1 MKGAQMKLSGRTI
14 LITGGSSGIGLEL
27 ATQLLA
33 KGNSVIVTGR
43 NQDALDKA
51 KARLP
56 KLETMQSDVEDI
68 AAMHTLHDT
77 ILTRFP
83 KLDTLINNAGIMRII
98 KLGQGNELDALT
110 AEIDIN
116 LSGTMRMIEQ
126 FLPHL
131 KRQGD
136 GLIVNVSS
144 GLAFVPMPI
153 SPAYSAAKAGVHAYT
168 RCLRVQMAETG
179 LTIVELAPPLTETP
193 LYQAE
198 FSRRMNGQRGMAVEV
213 LVKKAIAGIE
223 AGKTE
228 IRPGQANALK
238 IASRLAPSLMF
249 KALSR
254 VT

>member
-1 MKGAQMKLSGRTI
+1 MKLSGRTI

-27 ATQLLA
+27 ASQLLA
-33 KGNSVIVTGR
+33 RGNSVIVTGR
-43 NQDALDKA
+43 NQEALANA
-51 KARLP
+51 KTRLP
-56 KLETMQSDVEDI
+56 DVDTVQSDVGEVTAI
-68 AAMHTLHDT
+68 RALHDT

-98 KLGQGNELDALT
+98 KLGEENELEVLT

-116 LSGTMRMIEQ
+116 LNGTMQMTEQ
-126 FLPHL
+126 FLPYL
-131 KRQGD
+131 KRQRD

-168 RCLRVQMAETG
+168 RCLRAQMANSG
-179 LTIVELAPPLTETP
+179 MKIVELAPPLTETP

-198 FSRRMNGQRGMAVEV
+198 FSRKMNGQRGMPVEV

-228 IRPGQANALK
+228 IRPGQSNALK
-238 IASRLAPSLMF
+238 IASRLAPGLIF
-249 KALSR
+249 RELSK
-254 VT
+254 VQ

>member
-1 MKGAQMKLSGRTI
+1 MKLSGRTI
-14 LITGGSSGIGLEL
+14 LITGGSSGIGFEL

-43 NQDALDKA
+43 NQAALDKA
-51 KARLP
+51 RAKLP
-56 KLETMQSDVEDI
+56 QLETIRSDVDDVGAIRALCDDLI
-68 AAMHTLHDT
+68 A
-77 ILTRFP
+77 RFP

-98 KLGQGNELDALT
+98 KLGEGNDLDDLT
-110 AEIDIN
+110 DEVDIN
-116 LSGTMRMIEQ
+116 LSGTMRMTELL
-126 FLPHL
+126 LPHL
-131 KRQGD
+131 KRHRN

-168 RCLRVQMAETG
+168 RCLRAQMADTA
-179 LTIVELAPPLTETP
+179 LTVVELAPPLTETP

-198 FSRRMNGQRGMAVEV
+198 FSRRMNGQRGMPVET

-238 IASRLAPSLMF
+238 IASRIAPGLIF
-249 KALSR
+249 RALSR

>member
-1 MKGAQMKLSGRTI
+1 MKLTGRSI
-14 LITGGSSGIGLEL
+14 LITGGSSGIGLEF

-51 KARLP
+51 KTRLP
-56 KLETMQSDVEDI
+56 DLEVMQSDVEDT
-68 AAMHTLHDT
+68 AAMRALCDT
-77 ILTRFP
+77 ILIRFP
-83 KLDTLINNAGIMRII
+83 RLDTLINNAGIMRII
-98 KLGQGNELDALT
+98 KLGEGNELDALT
-110 AEIDIN
+110 TEIDIN
-116 LSGTMRMIEQ
+116 LNGTMRMVEQ

-131 KRQGD
+131 KQRGD

-144 GLAFVPMPI
+144 GLAFVPLPI

-168 RCLRVQMAETG
+168 RCLRAQMANTG
-179 LTIVELAPPLTETP
+179 LRIVELAPPLTETP

-198 FSRRMNGQRGMAVEV
+198 FSHKMNGQRGMPVEA
-213 LVKKAIAGIE
+213 LVRKAIAGIE

-238 IASRLAPSLMF
+238 IASRLAPGMIF
-249 KALSR
+249 RALSR